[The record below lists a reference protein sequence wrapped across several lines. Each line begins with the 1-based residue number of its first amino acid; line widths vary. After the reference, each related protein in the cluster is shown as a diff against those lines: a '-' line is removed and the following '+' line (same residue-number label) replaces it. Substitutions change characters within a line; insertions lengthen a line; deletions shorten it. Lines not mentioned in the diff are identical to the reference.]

1 VLQPSASDPARPA
14 ARDACATASVTNIV
28 DSLAPTTGL
37 NASGAK
43 KALQEL
49 GDSEQIDFK
58 AYGKQTFYLSK
69 QSQYTVPPEEEIKKE
84 EAEIRAA
91 KEQLDQLREEHKQLK
106 RAVDTASARQ
116 TDAELQ
122 AELAALRVETAAM
135 EEKLRASKT
144 GACKL
149 TVKDVQ
155 ALEDTARTRL
165 SEWKTRKRATREIV
179 ERIAEGSG
187 KRPRDIFTD
196 MGCEEVIFAA
206 VSLTSSQ
213 NLQCLT
219 SACRHAGS

>member
-1 VLQPSASDPARPA
+1 
-14 ARDACATASVTNIV
+14 V

-49 GDSEQIDFK
+49 CDSEQIDFK

-69 QSQYTVPPEEEIKKE
+69 QSQYTVPPEDEIKKE
-84 EAEIRAA
+84 EAEISAA
-91 KEQLDQLREEHKQLK
+91 KEQLDQLRQEHQELK

-144 GACKL
+144 GVCKL

-155 ALEDTARTRL
+155 ALEDTVRTRI
-165 SEWKTRKRATREIV
+165 SEWKIRKRATREIV
-179 ERIAEGSG
+179 EQIAEASG
-187 KRPRDIFTD
+187 KRPRDIFND
-196 MGCEEVIFAA
+196 IGCEEVIFT
-206 VSLTSSQ
+206 LTH
-213 NLQCLT
+213 
-219 SACRHAGS
+219 CRSIFVV